1 MSVVTSPTDSAT
13 DRASEDVRSPEW
25 RVGWPIVFGTAL
37 GLGTDHSLY
46 NFVSSLFVLPL
57 SAEFGWTRGEIA
69 TATATGLVGAFA
81 APLIGRMADRY
92 GVRPVITLSI
102 LGLAMAYAALAT
114 MQGQLYVFYL
124 SIALLGIAGLGT
136 TGITYT
142 RVIVGWFERSRGFA
156 LGVSLTGV
164 SLFAAFVPPLLS
176 GLIGDAGWR
185 AGYLLLAGM
194 ALLIGLPAMLTLVR
208 ERPSVRPK
216 AQNAKTT
223 PWRAIL
229 TSAPFWLLLVGM
241 IAINVPGNGMLGQL
255 QPLLTDRGLG
265 MQQAALMLTVY
276 AVSVLIGRLILGYLL
291 DKISAP
297 VMAAISV
304 TLPALGAAA
313 LIGDSTTLLTASI
326 AVALLGLSQGVEM
339 DLTAFFIARFFG
351 MRHYSMLFAAIISG
365 LVLANATGALMFGR
379 IYDATGSYD
388 TALAIGTVLFVI
400 GGACILA
407 LRWCKPA
414 EVFAHDEV

>member
-1 MSVVTSPTDSAT
+1 MSVVTSPNETAT
-13 DRASEDVRSPEW
+13 DRASGARSPEW
-25 RVGWPIVFGTAL
+25 RVGWSVVFGTAL
-37 GLGTDHSLY
+37 GLGTGHSLY

-102 LGLAMAYAALAT
+102 LGLALAYAALAT
-114 MQGQLYVFYL
+114 MQGQLYVFYI
-124 SIALLGIAGLGT
+124 SIAALGIAGLGT

-164 SLFAAFVPPLLS
+164 SLFAALVPPLLS
-176 GLIGDAGWR
+176 TLIGDAGWR
-185 AGYLLLAGM
+185 VGYLLLAGM

-208 ERPSVRPK
+208 ERPSARPK
-216 AQNAKTT
+216 SHGAKTT

-229 TSAPFWLLLVGM
+229 TSPPFWLLLVGM

-276 AVSVLIGRLILGYLL
+276 AVSVLVGRLVLGFLL

-388 TALAIGTVLFVI
+388 TALAVGTVLFVI

-407 LRWCKPA
+407 LRWCKPSEA
-414 EVFAHDEV
+414 FAHDNG

>member
-1 MSVVTSPTDSAT
+1 MSVGPSPVSKVTAATVGSAP
-13 DRASEDVRSPEW
+13 SPEW
-25 RVGWPIVFGTAL
+25 RVGWPVVIGSAL
-37 GLGTDHSLY
+37 GLGTGHSLY

-57 SAEFGWTRGEIA
+57 STEFGWTRGEIA

-81 APLIGRMADRY
+81 APLIGRFADRY

-102 LGLAMAYAALAT
+102 IGLAIAYSVLAT
-114 MQGQLYVFYL
+114 MQGNLTTFYIG
-124 SIALLGIAGLGT
+124 IAALGIAGLGT

-164 SLFAAFVPPLLS
+164 SLFAALVPPFLS
-176 GLIGDAGWR
+176 ALIGAEGWR
-185 AGYLLLAGM
+185 TGYLLLGGM
-194 ALLIGLPAMLTLVR
+194 ALLIGLPAMLALVR
-208 ERPSVRPK
+208 ERPSTRPK
-216 AQNAKTT
+216 GKDSTPT

-229 TSAPFWLLLVGM
+229 SSPPFWLLLVGM

-276 AVSVLIGRLILGYLL
+276 AISVLVGRLVLGYLL
-291 DKISAP
+291 DRTSPAL
-297 VMAAISV
+297 VAAISV

-313 LIGDSTTLLTASI
+313 LIGDSTTLLTAGI
-326 AVALLGLSQGVEM
+326 AVGLLGLSQGVEM

-388 TALAIGTVLFVI
+388 TALAIGTALFVI
-400 GGACILA
+400 GGASILA
-407 LRWCKPA
+407 LRWCKPSQA
-414 EVFAHDEV
+414 FAHDDA

>member
-1 MSVVTSPTDSAT
+1 MTLATSSLRDPADQAN
-13 DRASEDVRSPEW
+13 DGARSPEW
-25 RVGWPIVFGTAL
+25 RVGWPVVIGTAL
-37 GLGTDHSLY
+37 GLGTGHSLY

-57 SAEFGWTRGEIA
+57 SNEFGWTRGEIA
-69 TATATGLVGAFA
+69 TATAAGLVGVFA
-81 APLIGRMADRY
+81 APLIGRLADRY

-102 LGLAMAYAALAT
+102 IGLALAYAALAS
-114 MQGQLYVFYL
+114 MQGQLYVFYI
-124 SIALLGIAGLGT
+124 SIALLGISGLGT

-176 GLIGDAGWR
+176 ALIGESGWR
-185 AGYLLLAGM
+185 AGYLLLASM
-194 ALLIGLPAMLTLVR
+194 ALLIGLPAMLALVR
-208 ERPSVRPK
+208 ERPSISLKV
-216 AQNAKTT
+216 KTTTPT
-223 PWRAIL
+223 PWRAIF
-229 TSAPFWLLLVGM
+229 TAPPFWLLLIGM

-276 AVSVLIGRLILGYLL
+276 AISVLVGRLVLGYLL
-291 DKISAP
+291 DRISAP
-297 VMAAISV
+297 VISAISV
-304 TLPALGAAA
+304 TLPAIGAAA
-313 LIGDSTTLLTASI
+313 LIGDSTTILTASI

-351 MRHYSMLFAAIISG
+351 MHHYSMLFAAIISG
-365 LVLANATGALMFGR
+365 LVIANATGALMFGR

-388 TALAIGTVLFVI
+388 TALAIGTALFVI
-400 GGACILA
+400 GGGCILA
-407 LRWCKPA
+407 LRWCKPSGT
-414 EVFAHDEV
+414 FAHDDA

>member
-1 MSVVTSPTDSAT
+1 MTVIDNPVTGALGAVND
-13 DRASEDVRSPEW
+13 DRASPEW
-25 RVGWPIVFGTAL
+25 RVGWPIVIGAAL
-37 GLGTDHSLY
+37 GLGTGHSLY

-57 SAEFGWTRGEIA
+57 STEFGWTRGEIA

-81 APLIGRMADRY
+81 APLIGRFADRY

-102 LGLAMAYAALAT
+102 IGLALAYSLLAS
-114 MQGQLYVFYL
+114 MQGDLTTFYIG
-124 SIALLGIAGLGT
+124 IAALGIAGLGT

-164 SLFAAFVPPLLS
+164 SLFAALVPPLLS
-176 GLIGDAGWR
+176 ALIGAEGWR
-185 AGYLLLAGM
+185 AGYLLLGGM
-194 ALLIGLPAMLTLVR
+194 ALLIGLPAMLALVR
-208 ERPSVRPK
+208 ERPLIQPKVRGSTP
-216 AQNAKTT
+216 T

-229 TSAPFWLLLVGM
+229 SSPPFWLLLVGM

-276 AVSVLIGRLILGYLL
+276 AVSVLIGRLVLGYLL
-291 DKISAP
+291 DRVSAAL
-297 VMAAISV
+297 VAAISV
-304 TLPALGAAA
+304 MLPALGAAA
-313 LIGDSTTLLTASI
+313 LIGDSTTILTASI

-365 LVLANATGALMFGR
+365 LVLANAVGALMFGR

-388 TALAIGTVLFVI
+388 MALTIGTGLFVI

-414 EVFAHDEV
+414 KVFVHDDA